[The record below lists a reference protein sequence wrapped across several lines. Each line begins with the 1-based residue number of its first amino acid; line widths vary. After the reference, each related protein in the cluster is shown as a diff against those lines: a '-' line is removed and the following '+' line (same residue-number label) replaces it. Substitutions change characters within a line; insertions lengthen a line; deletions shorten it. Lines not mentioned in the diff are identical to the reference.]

1 MKNTTKALGKRKTN
15 SKLEKIKDD
24 RIEYEQLCGVFPL
37 RPIRSDE
44 MNDRA
49 GDVCIALANRFDDL
63 SRAEKDYLDVLS
75 DLIYKYE
82 LKWDDGFKMTPA
94 ELVKDLMKQNN
105 LAQKDLIPQLGSASR
120 VSEFLK
126 GSRNLSVEQAKKL
139 SDRFKLRLEAFL

>member
-1 MKNTTKALGKRKTN
+1 MKNTIKDLGKRKTS
-15 SKLEKIKDD
+15 SKLEKVKDD
-24 RIEYEQLCGVFPL
+24 RVEYENLCKNFPL

-49 GDVCIALANRFDDL
+49 GEVCIALAERLDNL
-63 SRAEKDYLDVLS
+63 SRAEEDYLDVLS

-94 ELVKDLMKQNN
+94 ELVKDLMKHNN

-120 VSEFLK
+120 VSEFLN

>member
-1 MKNTTKALGKRKTN
+1 MKNTTKVLGKRKTN

-24 RIEYEQLCGVFPL
+24 QIEYEKLCRVFPL

-49 GDVCIALANRFDDL
+49 GDVCIALVNRFDDL
-63 SRAEKDYLDVLS
+63 SLAEKDYLDVLS

-94 ELVKDLMKQNN
+94 ELVKDLMKHNN

-139 SDRFKLRLEAFL
+139 SERFKLRLEAFL

>member
-1 MKNTTKALGKRKTN
+1 MKNTTTVLGKRKTN

-24 RIEYEQLCGVFPL
+24 RIEYEKLCGVFPL
-37 RPIRSDE
+37 RPIKSDE

-49 GDVCIALANRFDDL
+49 GDICIALVKRFDDL
-63 SRAEKDYLDVLS
+63 SLAEKDYLDVLS

-94 ELVKDLMKQNN
+94 ELVKDLMKHNN

-126 GSRNLSVEQAKKL
+126 GSRNLSVEQSKKL
-139 SDRFKLRLEAFL
+139 SERFRLRLEAFI

>member
-1 MKNTTKALGKRKTN
+1 MKNTTKVLGKRKTN

-24 RIEYEQLCGVFPL
+24 QIEYEKLCRVFPL

-49 GDVCIALANRFDDL
+49 GDVCIALVNRFDDL
-63 SRAEKDYLDVLS
+63 SLAEKDFLDVLS

-94 ELVKDLMKQNN
+94 ELVKDLMKHNN

-139 SDRFKLRLEAFL
+139 SERFKLRLEAFL